1 MKRLLLILNPCSG
14 KKRANRALAEIVSIF
29 NRGGY
34 DVTVYTTAAR
44 GDATQVAA
52 SRCREFD
59 CVVCAGGDGTFNEVV
74 SGVYAAGSDTP
85 IGYIPAGSTNDF
97 ASSMHLSRNLLQAAR
112 DIVEGE
118 PRTLDLGSFNGR
130 CFSYVASFG
139 AFTR

>member
-59 CVVCAGGDGTFNEVV
+59 CMVCAGGDGTFNEVV
-74 SGVYAAGSDTP
+74 SGVYAA
-85 IGYIPAGSTNDF
+85 AGSTSMKTR
-97 ASSMHLSRNLLQAAR
+97 ASAPAHIPQA
-112 DIVEGE
+112 
-118 PRTLDLGSFNGR
+118 
-130 CFSYVASFG
+130 CFCLRRFQT
-139 AFTR
+139 AFPFPQFPYRFRR

>member
-52 SRCREFD
+52 SR
-59 CVVCAGGDGTFNEVV
+59 
-74 SGVYAAGSDTP
+74 
-85 IGYIPAGSTNDF
+85 
-97 ASSMHLSRNLLQAAR
+97 
-112 DIVEGE
+112 
-118 PRTLDLGSFNGR
+118 
-130 CFSYVASFG
+130 
-139 AFTR
+139 